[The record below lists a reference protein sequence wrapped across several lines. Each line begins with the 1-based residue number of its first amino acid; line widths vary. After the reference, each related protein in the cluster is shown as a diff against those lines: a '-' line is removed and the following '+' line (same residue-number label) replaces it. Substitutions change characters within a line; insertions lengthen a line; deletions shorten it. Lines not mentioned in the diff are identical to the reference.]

1 MFLYMLRQL
10 MRAIGVFFMV
20 TFAAFALLYGNGAGV
35 ARATLGL
42 QATEQDVQTRMVD
55 LGLDR
60 PLPVQ
65 YLDWLGGV
73 FTGNLG
79 NSYYTGQSVVDALQN
94 RVPVT
99 LSLVIPTLLI
109 TVLISVFVGVAA
121 AYYGGWIDRVVQFFA
136 GIGAAI
142 PSFILAV
149 ALVFVFAVQR
159 PIFPATGYV
168 RFTESVG
175 GWALSIFLPVTALL
189 IGSIAGGSGQIRGA
203 VRDTLSSDFVR
214 TLRARG
220 ISERAV
226 VLRHVLRS
234 ASGPGLIA
242 FGLIMIALVGGTF
255 FVEQVFALPGIGQ
268 LGIQAAKAGD
278 IPMVMGG
285 LLVTIVLVLLVN
297 LMADIAN
304 SVLNPKA
311 RRK

>member
-1 MFLYMLRQL
+1 MLLYMFGHL
-10 MRAIGVFFMV
+10 MRAIGVFFVV

-35 ARATLGL
+35 ARNTLGL
-42 QATEQDVQTRMVD
+42 QASAQDVQTRMVQ

-60 PLPVQ
+60 PLLVQ
-65 YLDWLGGV
+65 YFDWLGGV

-79 NSYYTGQSVVDALQN
+79 KSYYTGQSVADALQT

-99 LSLVIPTLLI
+99 LSLVIVTLII
-109 TVLISVFVGVAA
+109 TIIISVLVGVAA
-121 AYYGGWIDRVVQFFA
+121 AYYGGWIDRVVQFLA
-136 GIGAAI
+136 GIGGAI
-142 PSFILAV
+142 PSFIVAV

-168 RFTESVG
+168 RFTDSVG
-175 GWALSIFLPVTALL
+175 GWVLSIFLPVTALL

-242 FGLIMIALVGGTF
+242 FGLIMVALLGGTF

-268 LGIQAAKAGD
+268 LSVQSGKDGD

-285 LLVTIVLVLLVN
+285 LLVMIVLVLLVN
-297 LMADIAN
+297 LLADIAN